1 MRSLLQVWLKW
12 GQSLRFAATRR
23 NVGVRFIEPAIECS
37 GPDGSG
43 LLKSLHKLMVV
54 KSKMVKFEEN
64 GKKILLAH
72 GSGGKLTHQLIKSF
86 VKKFGNLPLARL
98 DDSAVLRLNGKL
110 AFTTDSYVV
119 NPIYFPGG
127 DIGKLAVNGT
137 VNDLAMVGAR
147 PLYLSASAII
157 EEGFPLVELEGIVDS
172 MNRAARLA
180 GVEIV
185 AGDTKVVEKGGADK
199 IFINTS
205 GIGLIDSG
213 VDISSKNAKIGDR
226 IILSGT
232 IGDHGIAI
240 LSARQRFDF
249 RTRVK
254 SDCQPLNGIV
264 LEILKVSKKVHALRD
279 PTRGGLATALNEI
292 AEQSGVGIEI
302 EEEKIPVKEE
312 VKAVCEM
319 LGFDPLYI
327 ANEGKLV
334 AFVPERGCEK
344 ILNFMR
350 KNRYGKDAQII
361 GSVVA
366 KHKGRVVLKTSVGGE
381 RVVDMLTGE
390 QLPRIC

>member
-1 MRSLLQVWLKW
+1 M
-12 GQSLRFAATRR
+12 
-23 NVGVRFIEPAIECS
+23 
-37 GPDGSG
+37 
-43 LLKSLHKLMVV
+43 V
-54 KSKMVKFEEN
+54 KSEEN
-64 GKKILLAH
+64 EKKILLAH
-72 GSGGKLTHQLIKSF
+72 GSGGKLTYQLIKSF

-119 NPIYFPGG
+119 HPIYFPGG

-157 EEGFPLVELEGIVDS
+157 EEGFPLVELERIVNS
-172 MNRAARLA
+172 MNRAARAA

-185 AGDTKVVEKGGADK
+185 AGDTKVVEKGGVDK

-205 GIGLIDSG
+205 GIGLVDSG
-213 VDISSKNAKIGDR
+213 VDISSKNAQIGDR
-226 IILSGT
+226 IILNGT

-240 LSARQRFDF
+240 LSAREEFDF
-249 RTRVK
+249 QTKVK
-254 SDCQPLNGIV
+254 SDSQPLNGIV
-264 LEILKVSKKVHALRD
+264 SEILRVSKGIHTLRD
-279 PTRGGLATALNEI
+279 PTRGGLATILNEI

-302 EEEKIPVKEE
+302 EEEKIPVKQE
-312 VKAVCEM
+312 VKGVCEM

-334 AFVPERGCEK
+334 AFVLEKDSAK
-344 ILNFMR
+344 ILNVMKR
-350 KNRYGKDAQII
+350 NRYGRDAQII
-361 GSVVA
+361 GTVVA
-366 KHKGRVVLKTSVGGE
+366 RHKGRVVVKTSVGGE
-381 RVVDMLTGE
+381 RIVDMLTGE

>member
-1 MRSLLQVWLKW
+1 
-12 GQSLRFAATRR
+12 LRF
-23 NVGVRFIEPAIECS
+23 
-37 GPDGSG
+37 
-43 LLKSLHKLMVV
+43 
-54 KSKMVKFEEN
+54 
-64 GKKILLAH
+64 
-72 GSGGKLTHQLIKSF
+72 
-86 VKKFGNLPLARL
+86 
-98 DDSAVLRLNGKL
+98 NGKL

-119 NPIYFPGG
+119 DPIFFPGG

-157 EEGFPLVELEGIVDS
+157 EEGFPLVELEGVVDS

-185 AGDTKVVEKGGADK
+185 AGDTKVVEKGGVDK
-199 IFINTS
+199 VFINTS

-240 LSARQRFDF
+240 LSARERFDF

-264 LEILKVSKKVHALRD
+264 SEILKVSKKVHTLRD

-292 AEQSGVGIEI
+292 AEQSGAGIEI

-334 AFVPERGCEK
+334 AFVPQRECEK
-344 ILNFMR
+344 ILNVMR
-350 KNRYGKDAQII
+350 KNRYGRDAQII

>member
-1 MRSLLQVWLKW
+1 
-12 GQSLRFAATRR
+12 
-23 NVGVRFIEPAIECS
+23 
-37 GPDGSG
+37 
-43 LLKSLHKLMVV
+43 
-54 KSKMVKFEEN
+54 
-64 GKKILLAH
+64 
-72 GSGGKLTHQLIKSF
+72 
-86 VKKFGNLPLARL
+86 
-98 DDSAVLRLNGKL
+98 
-110 AFTTDSYVV
+110 
-119 NPIYFPGG
+119 
-127 DIGKLAVNGT
+127 
-137 VNDLAMVGAR
+137 MVGAR

-157 EEGFPLVELEGIVDS
+157 EEGFPLVELEGVVDS

-185 AGDTKVVEKGGADK
+185 AGDTKVVEKGGVDK
-199 IFINTS
+199 VFINTS

-213 VDISSKNAKIGDR
+213 VDISSKNAQIGDR

-240 LSARQRFDF
+240 LSARERFDF

-264 LEILKVSKKVHALRD
+264 SEILKVSKKVHTLRD

-334 AFVPERGCEK
+334 AFVPQRECEK
-344 ILNFMR
+344 ILNVMR
-350 KNRYGKDAQII
+350 KNRYGRDAQII

>member
-1 MRSLLQVWLKW
+1 
-12 GQSLRFAATRR
+12 
-23 NVGVRFIEPAIECS
+23 
-37 GPDGSG
+37 
-43 LLKSLHKLMVV
+43 MVE
-54 KSKMVKFEEN
+54 KFEGN
-64 GKKILLAH
+64 AKKILLAH
-72 GSGGKLTHQLIKSF
+72 GSGGKLTHLLIKSF
-86 VKKFGNLPLARL
+86 VKKFRNLPLAKL
-98 DDSAVLRLNGKL
+98 DDSAVLRFKGKL

-119 NPIYFPGG
+119 DPIYFPGG

-137 VNDLAMVGAR
+137 INDLAMVGAK

-157 EEGFPLVELEGIVDS
+157 EEGFPLVELERIVNS
-172 MNRAARLA
+172 MNRAARAA

-185 AGDTKVVEKGGADK
+185 AGDTKVVEKGGVDK

-205 GIGLIDSG
+205 GIGLVDSG
-213 VDISSKNAKIGDR
+213 VDISSKNAQIGDR

-240 LSARQRFDF
+240 LSAREKFDF
-249 RTRVK
+249 QTKVK
-254 SDCQPLNGIV
+254 SDSQPLNGIV
-264 LEILKVSKKVHALRD
+264 SEILRVSKRIHTLRD
-279 PTRGGLATALNEI
+279 PTRGGLATILNEI

-302 EEEKIPVKEE
+302 EEEKIPVKQE
-312 VKAVCEM
+312 VKGVCEM

-334 AFVPERGCEK
+334 AFVPEKDSAK
-344 ILNFMR
+344 ILNVMK
-350 KNRYGKDAQII
+350 KNRYGRDAQII

-366 KHKGRVVLKTSVGGE
+366 RHKGRVVVKTSVGGE

>member
-1 MRSLLQVWLKW
+1 MQPITNMVEK
-12 GQSLRFAATRR
+12 
-23 NVGVRFIEPAIECS
+23 IEDSA
-37 GPDGSG
+37 
-43 LLKSLHKLMVV
+43 
-54 KSKMVKFEEN
+54 
-64 GKKILLAH
+64 KKILLAH

-86 VKKFGNLPLARL
+86 VKKFRNPPLVKL
-98 DDSAVLRLNGKL
+98 DDSAVLRFKGKL

-119 NPIYFPGG
+119 DPIYFPGG

-147 PLYLSASAII
+147 PLYLTASAII
-157 EEGFPLVELEGIVDS
+157 EEGFSLVELERIVDS
-172 MNRAARLA
+172 MNRTARAA
-180 GVEIV
+180 GVKIV

-213 VDISSKNAKIGDR
+213 VDISSKNAQVGDK

-240 LSARQRFDF
+240 LGAREKFDF
-249 RTRVK
+249 QTKVK

-264 LEILKVSKKVHALRD
+264 SQILKVSKKIHTLRD
-279 PTRGGLATALNEI
+279 PTRGGLATSLNEI
-292 AEQSGVGIEI
+292 AQQSGVGIEI
-302 EEEKIPVKEE
+302 EEERIPVKEE
-312 VKAVCEM
+312 VKGVCEM

-334 AFVPERGCEK
+334 AFVPERDASK
-344 ILNFMR
+344 ILNVMR
-350 KNRYGKDAQII
+350 KNRYGRDAQII
-361 GSVVA
+361 GTVVA
-366 KHKGRVVLKTSVGGE
+366 RHKGRVVVKTSVGGE

>member
-1 MRSLLQVWLKW
+1 
-12 GQSLRFAATRR
+12 
-23 NVGVRFIEPAIECS
+23 
-37 GPDGSG
+37 
-43 LLKSLHKLMVV
+43 MVV

-86 VKKFGNLPLARL
+86 VKKFGNLPLSRL
-98 DDSAVLRLNGKL
+98 DDSAVLRFNGKL

-119 NPIYFPGG
+119 NPIFFPGG

-157 EEGFPLVELEGIVDS
+157 EEGFPLVELEGVVDS

-185 AGDTKVVEKGGADK
+185 AGDTKVVEKGGVDK
-199 IFINTS
+199 VFINTS

-213 VDISSKNAKIGDR
+213 VDISSKNAQIGDR

-240 LSARQRFDF
+240 LSARERFDF

-264 LEILKVSKKVHALRD
+264 SEILKVSKKVHTLRD

-334 AFVPERGCEK
+334 AFVPQRECEK
-344 ILNFMR
+344 ILNVMR
-350 KNRYGKDAQII
+350 KNRYGRDAQII

>member
-1 MRSLLQVWLKW
+1 M
-12 GQSLRFAATRR
+12 
-23 NVGVRFIEPAIECS
+23 
-37 GPDGSG
+37 
-43 LLKSLHKLMVV
+43 V
-54 KSKMVKFEEN
+54 KSEEN
-64 GKKILLAH
+64 EKKILLAH
-72 GSGGKLTHQLIKSF
+72 GSGGKLTYQLIKSF

-119 NPIYFPGG
+119 HPIYFPGG

-213 VDISSKNAKIGDR
+213 VDISSENSKIGDR

-240 LSARQRFDF
+240 LSARERFDF

-264 LEILKVSKKVHALRD
+264 SEILKVSKKVHTLRD

-334 AFVPERGCEK
+334 AFVPERECEK
-344 ILNFMR
+344 ILNVMR
-350 KNRYGKDAQII
+350 KNRYGRDAQII

-366 KHKGRVVLKTSVGGE
+366 RHKGRVVLKTSVGGE
-381 RVVDMLTGE
+381 RIVDMLTGE

>member
-1 MRSLLQVWLKW
+1 MGRLDDK
-12 GQSLRFAATRR
+12 
-23 NVGVRFIEPAIECS
+23 
-37 GPDGSG
+37 
-43 LLKSLHKLMVV
+43 
-54 KSKMVKFEEN
+54 
-64 GKKILLAH
+64 GKKVLLAH
-72 GSGGKLTHQLIKSF
+72 GSGGRLAHQLIKSF
-86 VKKFGNLPLARL
+86 VKKFANLTLAKL
-98 DDSAVLRLNGKL
+98 DDSAVLKFKDKL

-119 NPIYFPGG
+119 DPIYFPGG

-147 PLYLSASAII
+147 PLYLTASAII
-157 EEGFPLVELEGIVDS
+157 EEGFPLIELERIVDS
-172 MNRAARLA
+172 MDRAARAA

-213 VDISSKNAKIGDR
+213 IDISSKNARIGDK

-240 LSARQRFDF
+240 LGARERFDF

-254 SDCQPLNGIV
+254 SDSQPLNGLV
-264 LEILKVSKKVHALRD
+264 CEILKASKKIHTLRD

-312 VKAVCEM
+312 VKGACEM

-334 AFVPERGCEK
+334 AFVPEMDCPK
-344 ILNFMR
+344 ILNVMR
-350 KNRYGKDAQII
+350 NNRYGRDAQTI
-361 GSVVA
+361 GRVVA
-366 KHKGRVVLKTSVGGE
+366 KHKGRVVVRTNVGGE
-381 RVVDMLTGE
+381 RVLDMLTAE